1 MISGAIA
8 NWRRSLT
15 MTHAVGILTDVQLRR
30 RINNL
35 AFNIFILKNLF
46 ICIVSFTILIIQK
59 CSQSTTWLRCLFEV
73 EKNSFWNIRKQTRN
87 PFFCLFLHFVSFV
100 WLSTWNRFAVF
111 TCPQLYF
118 CFAWFTEFWWLF
130 SWAICRILNKL
141 KYVN

>member
-1 MISGAIA
+1 METIAYYDARCRYPHRCAIKKKDQQLSFQYFHSEE
-8 NWRRSLT
+8 SL
-15 MTHAVGILTDVQLRR
+15 HLY
-30 RINNL
+30 
-35 AFNIFILKNLF
+35 
-46 ICIVSFTILIIQK
+46 SFTILIIQK

-118 CFAWFTEFWWLF
+118 CFAWFTEFGWLF
-130 SWAICRILNKL
+130 NRAICQILNKL
-141 KYVN
+141 KQVN